1 MGLDFRKSIEFK
13 ESSIGKIPK
22 TWDVCKLED
31 YVEIKGRIG
40 WKGLKVSEY
49 TMDGPFIV
57 GGLQIIDGKV
67 LWNACAHI
75 SQERYDESPEIK
87 LQENDILITKD
98 GTIGKL
104 AYIANVHGQATIAS
118 HIHLIRSKSNRIIQ
132 RFLFYY
138 FNSPKFHSIVE
149 GKISG
154 SVIAALTQADIN
166 KAEFPLPPINEQKAI
181 AKILSDLDSKI
192 ELNQKM
198 NKTLEAIA
206 QAIFKHWFIDFEFP
220 NEEGKPYKSSGEE
233 MVDSDWGEIPKGWQ
247 VKNFKDIVNLTMG
260 VSPKGNSYNTD
271 GFGVPLLNGAADFS
285 NGMIEPKKFTTKPVK
300 TCKEGDLLFCIRATI
315 GNLTYSDKEYCI
327 GRGVAALSPVNKI
340 FKEYSYFTLEYGLRA
355 LISKASGSV
364 IRGLSKDDISLYK
377 VLVPSD
383 KIMAEFHLL
392 VSSMFS
398 RIRYLKIETH
408 CLSNLKDSLL
418 PRLISGKIRVPLEE

>member
-181 AKILSDLDSKI
+181 AKILSDLDAKI

-198 NKTLEAIA
+198 NKTLG
-206 QAIFKHWFIDFEFP
+206 DMSGP
-220 NEEGKPYKSSGEE
+220 N
-233 MVDSDWGEIPKGWQ
+233 
-247 VKNFKDIVNLTMG
+247 
-260 VSPKGNSYNTD
+260 
-271 GFGVPLLNGAADFS
+271 
-285 NGMIEPKKFTTKPVK
+285 
-300 TCKEGDLLFCIRATI
+300 
-315 GNLTYSDKEYCI
+315 
-327 GRGVAALSPVNKI
+327 
-340 FKEYSYFTLEYGLRA
+340 
-355 LISKASGSV
+355 
-364 IRGLSKDDISLYK
+364 
-377 VLVPSD
+377 
-383 KIMAEFHLL
+383 
-392 VSSMFS
+392 SM
-398 RIRYLKIETH
+398 E
-408 CLSNLKDSLL
+408 
-418 PRLISGKIRVPLEE
+418 

>member
-1 MGLDFRKSIEFK
+1 MGSEKVD
-13 ESSIGKIPK
+13 SSDSLELNQVPDVWEKK
-22 TWDVCKLED
+22 TLGELITFQRGYDLPIRNIIQGEWPV
-31 YVEIKGRIG
+31 VTSQG
-40 WKGLKVSEY
+40 
-49 TMDGPFIV
+49 IV
-57 GGLQIIDGKV
+57 GF
-67 LWNACAHI
+67 HI
-75 SQERYDESPEIK
+75 SYRANGPGIVLGRSGTLGEPKFINFKHYWPHNTTLFSKEFHNCDPK
-87 LQENDILITKD
+87 FAFYILKSLTLKTYNS
-98 GTIGKL
+98 GSAVPSL
-104 AYIANVHGQATIAS
+104 NRNY
-118 HIHLIRSKSNRIIQ
+118 IHLISLAVPQNLK
-132 RFLFYY
+132 
-138 FNSPKFHSIVE
+138 
-149 GKISG
+149 
-154 SVIAALTQADIN
+154 
-166 KAEFPLPPINEQKAI
+166 EQKAI

>member
-1 MGLDFRKSIEFK
+1 MELRESIEFK
-13 ESSIGKIPK
+13 KSPIGQIPK
-22 TWDVCKLED
+22 TWEVFKLED

-67 LWNACAHI
+67 LWNACAHV
-75 SQERYDESPEIK
+75 SQKRYDESPEIK
-87 LQENDILITKD
+87 LQQNDILITKD

-104 AYIANVHGQATIAS
+104 AYVAHVPGQATIAS

-132 RFLFYY
+132 KFLFYY

-154 SVIAALTQADIN
+154 SVISALTQADIN

-206 QAIFKHWFIDFEFP
+206 QAIFRHWFIDFEFP
-220 NEEGKPYKSSGEE
+220 NE
-233 MVDSDWGEIPKGWQ
+233 
-247 VKNFKDIVNLTMG
+247 N
-260 VSPKGNSYNTD
+260 GNET
-271 GFGVPLLNGAADFS
+271 L
-285 NGMIEPKKFTTKPVK
+285 
-300 TCKEGDLLFCIRATI
+300 
-315 GNLTYSDKEYCI
+315 GN
-327 GRGVAALSPVNKI
+327 
-340 FKEYSYFTLEYGLRA
+340 
-355 LISKASGSV
+355 
-364 IRGLSKDDISLYK
+364 
-377 VLVPSD
+377 
-383 KIMAEFHLL
+383 
-392 VSSMFS
+392 
-398 RIRYLKIETH
+398 
-408 CLSNLKDSLL
+408 
-418 PRLISGKIRVPLEE
+418 